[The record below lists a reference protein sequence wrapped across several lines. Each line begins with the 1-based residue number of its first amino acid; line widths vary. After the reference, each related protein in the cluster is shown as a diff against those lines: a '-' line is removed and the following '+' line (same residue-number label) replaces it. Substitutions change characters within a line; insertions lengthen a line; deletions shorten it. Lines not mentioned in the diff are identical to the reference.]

1 GSGAVEP
8 GKLHANIGT
17 AGWVASHFGK
27 NVRDLGRYT
36 GAMGSAIPSTYLV
49 ICKCE
54 TLGGALEWAKN
65 IFYGDADNSVIFP
78 EIDNLVSQVEAGSGN
93 VIFTPYLAGERAP
106 IQDAKVRAQIFN
118 LGLEHTRGHILRAV
132 FEGVAYNLRWGME
145 VVEKLTKMPQNEVRL
160 IGGGSKS
167 EVWCQIFADVWQKKV
182 LQLKS
187 PQLASAVGAACIAFV
202 SLGIFKD
209 FTQVADLIE
218 VRKEFTPD
226 PTKKPIYDKIY
237 AEFPLLYTQNK
248 AIFKRLNAK
257 K

>member
-1 GSGAVEP
+1 MA
-8 GKLHANIGT
+8 
-17 AGWVASHFGK
+17 
-27 NVRDLGRYT
+27 
-36 GAMGSAIPSTYLV
+36 SAIPSTYLM

-65 IFYGDADNSVIFP
+65 LFYGNEDNAKVFP
-78 EIDNLVSQVEAGSGN
+78 EIDDLVDKVEACSGN
-93 VIFTPYLAGERAP
+93 IIFTPYLAGERAP
-106 IQDAKVRAQIFN
+106 IQDSKLRAQIFN
-118 LGLEHTRGHILRAV
+118 LGLEHSRGHILRAV

-145 VVEKLTKMPQNEVRL
+145 VVEKLTKMPQTEVRL

-209 FTQVADLIE
+209 FKQVENLIE
-218 VRKEFTPD
+218 VRKEFLPD
-226 PTKKPIYDKIY
+226 PAKKGIYDKLY
-237 AEFPLLYTQNK
+237 AEFPKLYAQNK
-248 AIFKRLNAK
+248 DIFKRLNTVK
-257 K
+257 